1 VFQLPV
7 PEAAIE
13 RVAINAKV
21 GGGEVMLGIAC
32 GPLIKLWALAAH
44 IEPIRRT
51 LIGNTMTVYSIL
63 IHLILKRVG
72 GVVE

>member
-1 VFQLPV
+1 MFNVKLKCRLTDTCGWCVVFQLPV
-7 PEAAIE
+7 QEAAIE

-51 LIGNTMTVYSIL
+51 LIGIPWQ
-63 IHLILKRVG
+63 
-72 GVVE
+72 